1 MHVTH
6 QYYFG
11 FQSQGPLSNWSNWLS
26 KIFRNYI
33 SFALLRTVPENLF
46 HLLNQSHAKLK
57 SQARL
62 GNPRFFP
69 ALFSRALKNFSIF
82 FFLISFLIGEYFSFP
97 VIFSVILFIWLATVM
112 TLVLGLRNSIGKCS
126 RMIFILTYENQ
137 RGCWIS
143 YLPLQDTQ
151 DNISIVS

>member
-1 MHVTH
+1 MHITH

-11 FQSQGPLSNWSNWLS
+11 FQSQGLLSNWSNWLS
-26 KIFRNYI
+26 KIFRNYV

-57 SQARL
+57 SHARL
-62 GNPRFFP
+62 GNPRFLP
-69 ALFSRALKNFSIF
+69 ALFSRASKNFSIF
-82 FFLISFLIGEYFSFP
+82 FFYSAFWLASIFLFQ
-97 VIFSVILFIWLATVM
+97 FIWLATLM